1 MTTSL
6 RKLTLQE
13 LAAIQA
19 VNPRDPMP
27 VLALLENIRSMFN
40 VGSFFRTADGA
51 GAQGL
56 ILAGFTAHPP
66 RKEISKVALGAELAV
81 PWEHFKVP
89 VDAARAVKSR
99 GYRLIAVELT
109 TSSRSLYD
117 APIHFPACFVF
128 GHEVNGISEALLA
141 ECDEAIAVPMRGT
154 KESLNVA
161 TCAGVV
167 LFEVRRQFDLGQ
179 GEPQKS

>member
-1 MTTSL
+1 MTSPL
-6 RKLTLQE
+6 RKHTLQE
-13 LAAIQA
+13 LSALQAA
-19 VNPRDPMP
+19 NPCAPMP

-66 RKEISKVALGAELAV
+66 RKEISKVALGAEVTV
-81 PWEHFKVP
+81 PWEHFKDP
-89 VDAARAVKSR
+89 VEAARAVKSR

-109 TSSRSLYD
+109 TNSRSLYD
-117 APIHFPACFVF
+117 DAIPFPSCFVF

-141 ECDEAIAVPMRGT
+141 ECDGALAVPMRGT

-167 LFEVRRQFDLGQ
+167 LFEVRRQFDLREGRT
-179 GEPQKS
+179 PKS